1 MLDDFI
7 RRNHI
12 QLINIILCVTM
23 IVAEIWAMTIIE
35 FEWQLLVILLP
46 FPIFILGNILSIL
59 INKKNIN
66 MMVNIMKIIFPIL
79 VLQTG
84 LITFIKMI
92 TDTRMVEV
100 TNKTETWCDFIT
112 IMTMAVSI
120 LIIIL
125 MMVLALS
132 KTEGD
137 DIKVKRGSNSL

>member
-7 RRNHI
+7 RRNQI
-12 QLINIILCVTM
+12 QLINILLGTMM
-23 IVAEIWAMTIIE
+23 IVTEIWAMTIIG

-46 FPIFILGNILSIL
+46 FPIFILGNILSIF
-59 INKKNIN
+59 INKKNISI
-66 MMVNIMKIIFPIL
+66 MVNIAKIFFPLL
-79 VLQTG
+79 VLQIG
-84 LITFIKMI
+84 LITIIKII

-100 TNKTETWCDFIT
+100 TNKLGTWFDFIT

-120 LIIIL
+120 LTIIL

>member
-23 IVAEIWAMTIIE
+23 IVAEIWAMTIIR

-100 TNKTETWCDFIT
+100 TNKMETWCDFIT

-137 DIKVKRGSNSL
+137 DIKVKRGNNSL

>member
-100 TNKTETWCDFIT
+100 TNKMETWCDFIT